1 MSSTDNFAIVLT
13 LATAAATAAVAAV
26 AAKENKDRT
35 AIAAIEKAAASAT
48 AANTAAATAAATAAD
63 ATAAAAA
70 AAYAAA
76 DAAAAA
82 AAAAA
87 DVDGDKV
94 REFITY
100 SSNSLE
106 RFEARPCFEARP
118 YNLSP
123 ETRKER
129 IAFYIVL
136 CLRLTEVIGDQE
148 RKINDLKQQ
157 VGELTGPV
165 LPMENNDKQNRAERF
180 SRELPPTEQLDF
192 LRNIVYELRDK
203 VNDQKRKIN
212 TLTQQLKATQLPAK
226 SAK

>member
-123 ETRKER
+123 ETRN
-129 IAFYIVL
+129 AFYIVL

>member
-1 MSSTDNFAIVLT
+1 MSSTDNFALVLT

-26 AAKENKDRT
+26 AAKKNKDRT

-87 DVDGDKV
+87 NVDGDKV

-106 RFEARPCFEARP
+106 RFEARPYNL

-136 CLRLTEVIGDQE
+136 CLRLTEVIGDQN
-148 RKINDLKQQ
+148 RCMNDLKQQ
-157 VGELTGPV
+157 VGELTDPV
-165 LPMENNDKQNRAERF
+165 LPMENNDMQNRAERL

-192 LRNIVYELRDK
+192 LHNIVYELRDK